1 MCHQQSRLS
10 ASIKNVT
17 DRFVPFDATDDE
29 VSVLLD
35 GVPPWASGSFIR
47 WILDA
52 FPTSYTLQ
60 GPYNNR
66 RYFYPGDTIR
76 EMERATSRSLG
87 IGTSAQMTPA
97 DFRKALTGAKEST
110 LLRVADF
117 WLATHAS
124 GLGDAHAISLEAIL
138 HQCRS
143 KWAVREVSGVVRL
156 SGRVAEGVQDVAENL
171 ITTAGTAGRHL
182 RDSWEAIHA
191 LAPDPPKAYASAIKA
206 VESAARPKVLPQN
219 LQATLGTIKTQM
231 FRDGNW
237 RLPLV
242 ASPEHAT
249 PNLPLEMTRALWE
262 GQTGRHGEDE
272 YKDVS
277 YAQARAAV
285 MLAVT
290 LVDLYSEDIIE
301 RDALA

>member
-1 MCHQQSRLS
+1 
-10 ASIKNVT
+10 V
-17 DRFVPFDATDDE
+17 D
-29 VSVLLD
+29 
-35 GVPPWASGSFIR
+35 
-47 WILDA
+47 
-52 FPTSYTLQ
+52 TL
-60 GPYNNR
+60 
-66 RYFYPGDTIR
+66 I
-76 EMERATSRSLG
+76 
-87 IGTSAQMTPA
+87 
-97 DFRKALTGAKEST
+97 
-110 LLRVADF
+110 
-117 WLATHAS
+117 
-124 GLGDAHAISLEAIL
+124 
-138 HQCRS
+138 
-143 KWAVREVSGVVRL
+143 RL
-156 SGRVAEGVQDVAENL
+156 SGRVAEGAQEAAEN
-171 ITTAGTAGRHL
+171 IMSTRGTAGRHL
-182 RDSWEAIHA
+182 KDAWEAIHA
-191 LAPDPPKAYASAIKA
+191 LVPDPPKAYASAIKA

-290 LVDLYSEDIIE
+290 LVDLYSEGIIE
-301 RDALA
+301 RDGLA